1 MSAKAAT
8 ATVVDGVAPEEGG
21 KKKKKLLIIIVA
33 ALVVVLAGGG
43 GAAWFL
49 MGGKKKPK
57 GKHKKGDE
65 VAEAHDEGGDAHGD
79 GAEEGEGDGEEDE
92 DHGDSKK
99 KPPVYA
105 SLEPFVVNLSSE
117 AADRYL
123 QVGIDVKVSD
133 PGIADKIK
141 VHLPEIRNGILLILS
156 SKKVE
161 ELNTVEGKNRV
172 RVEIRDAV
180 NKPLGMYRRPP
191 EGMEMKY
198 TPKKG
203 AQDVLLTSFVIQ

>member
-8 ATVVDGVAPEEGG
+8 ATVVDGAPAEAGG
-21 KKKKKLLIIIVA
+21 KKKKTLLIIIA
-33 ALVVVLAGGG
+33 AVLVVVLAGGG
-43 GAAWFL
+43 AAAWFL

-57 GKHKKGDE
+57 GKQKKGSE
-65 VAEAHDEGGDAHGD
+65 VAEAHDEGDDAGSDAGEHEDGDD
-79 GAEEGEGDGEEDE
+79 EEE

-123 QVGIDVKVSD
+123 QVGIDVKVSGTD
-133 PGIADKIK
+133 IADRIK
-141 VHLPEIRNGILLILS
+141 LHLPEIRNGILLILS

-161 ELNTVEGKNRV
+161 ELNTVEGKNRI

-198 TPKKG
+198 KPKKG
-203 AQDVLLTSFVIQ
+203 ALDVLLTSFVIQ

>member
-8 ATVVDGVAPEEGG
+8 ATVVDGAAPEEGG

-49 MGGKKKPK
+49 LGGKKKPK

-65 VAEAHDEGGDAHGD
+65 VAEAHDEGGDAGED
-79 GAEEGEGDGEEDE
+79 GEGEGDGEDEE

-99 KPPVYA
+99 KAPVYA

-123 QVGIDVKVSD
+123 QVGIDVKVSAPD
-133 PGIADKIK
+133 IADKIK
-141 VHLPEIRNGILLILS
+141 THLPEIRNGILLILS

-161 ELNTVEGKNRV
+161 ELNTVEGKNRI

-198 TPKKG
+198 KPKKG
-203 AQDVLLTSFVIQ
+203 ALDVLLTSFVIQ